1 MRPFSRLIFIMLSFL
16 RSKSSPFKV
25 QSYMENFFFFSFFF
39 LFFFF
44 FHSGGTRSVTLSTV
58 TKVLNVSYLK
68 HTKVEL
74 LSRNHFPGR
83 LVLKILLDSN
93 QDRMKIKRV
102 HPSKMGFRG

>member
-1 MRPFSRLIFIMLSFL
+1 
-16 RSKSSPFKV
+16 
-25 QSYMENFFFFSFFF
+25 MENFFFFSFFF
-39 LFFFF
+39 LFFF
-44 FHSGGTRSVTLSTV
+44 HSGGTSSVTLSTV

-93 QDRMKIKRV
+93 QDHMKIKGV
-102 HPSKMGFRG
+102 HLSKMAFRG